1 MENQFS
7 QFSKILLRQ
16 AKVVDPVVGF
26 DRIADVLIIDAKIK
40 QIQPFIT
47 DFPKDTQVFDAKN
60 LVVAP
65 GLVDVYSYSSDPGYE
80 HRESFMTL
88 ASAALAGG
96 FTRLNILPNTVPPID
111 NLEVLSSM
119 QQKSLKLKSDL
130 VQSFPDLQF
139 WGAMGSNRQNQ
150 QNQQQMTDLKELST
164 NVIGFAETYTFA
176 NLGLLKQILEYAK
189 PLNKPIALALHNNE
203 LKGKG
208 VVREGTAS
216 VSYGLSGEPAFAE
229 AAAIAAVLEI
239 VDAIGTP
246 VHMMRISTRR
256 GVELIANAKQRGV
269 PVTASTTWMHLLFN
283 TQDLN
288 NYDPNLRLDPP
299 LGNEDDM
306 LALIQG
312 VKEGVID
319 AIAIDHTPYTYEE
332 KTLAFAEAPPGV
344 IGLELAFPLLWSRF
358 VKSGEWSAL
367 ELWQALSTRPQQCL
381 QQNPSSLTSQT
392 KTELVLFDPH
402 KTWVVERNSLQ
413 SKASNTPWWGKEI
426 TGKVAYVWN
435 S

>member
-1 MENQFS
+1 MENQLN
-7 QFSKILLRQ
+7 QFKKILLRQ
-16 AKVVDPVVGF
+16 AKVVDPVARVDRVG
-26 DRIADVLIIDAKIK
+26 DVLIIDAKIK

-47 DFPKDTQVFDAKN
+47 DFPKDTQEFDAKN

-65 GLVDVYSYSSDPGYE
+65 GLVDIYSYSSDPGYE
-80 HRESFMTL
+80 YRESFITL
-88 ASAALAGG
+88 ASAAFAGG
-96 FTRLNILPNTVPPID
+96 FTRLNILPNIVPPID

-139 WGAMGSNRQNQ
+139 WGAMGSSRQNQ
-150 QNQQQMTDLKELST
+150 RQMTDLIELSA
-164 NVIGFAETYTFA
+164 NVVGFAETYTFA
-176 NLGLLKQILEYAK
+176 SLGLLKQILEYVK
-189 PLNKPIALALHNNE
+189 PLNKPIALAINNNE

-216 VSYGLSGEPAFAE
+216 ISYGLSGEPAFAE

-312 VKEGVID
+312 VKQGVID

-344 IGLELAFPLLWSRF
+344 IGLELALPLLWSRF
-358 VKSGEWSAL
+358 VKSGEWTAL

-381 QQNPSSLTSQT
+381 QQNPSSLTSQA

-402 KTWVVERNSLQ
+402 KNWVVERNSLKSQ
-413 SKASNTPWWGKEI
+413 ASNTPWWGKEI
-426 TGKVAYVWN
+426 TGKVVNVWN